1 MLNPLCC
8 ETPRHCSV
16 RHSTSSQ
23 ITDVC
28 FAAQRVSQVKT
39 TFKPLQLL
47 VSLMS
52 SCWICIFPNCLVH
65 FGPFFLFWG
74 PVWKSKPDQMK
85 VWGWPAFVFL
95 QSEPTVKR
103 NCIFLSAALFGKLFC
118 HCTTISPY
126 KFENASLNLLTLVCS
141 NMDGTTAI
149 YQSRFCKFR

>member
-52 SCWICIFPNCLVH
+52 SCWICIFPNWFTLVLFSSFGVPCEKANLTRWRCEVDQRLCSFNLSPQWNVIVFSWVLRCL
-65 FGPFFLFWG
+65 
-74 PVWKSKPDQMK
+74 
-85 VWGWPAFVFL
+85 
-95 QSEPTVKR
+95 E
-103 NCIFLSAALFGKLFC
+103 NC